1 EVKAKSI
8 LRAQLR
14 RLSRAKQKGSS
25 KEALSL
31 RLFRDC
37 ERQIAKLNHPGLMDE
52 FYAAVIRPEL
62 LKHQ

>member
-14 RLSRAKQKGSS
+14 RLSRAKQKGLQ

-31 RLFRDC
+31 RLFKDC
-37 ERQIAKLNHPGLMDE
+37 EQQIAKLNHPGLLHE
-52 FYAAVIRPEL
+52 FYAAVIKPEL
-62 LKHQ
+62 LKNK